1 MAHSAKFKE
10 TTPRKRRL
18 LGMVQANVG
27 HDITYLTFFLR
38 FFVPKPTY
46 DMFANGHKTQQ
57 NTTKRKKHATMVVSR
72 SQLQRHELL
81 LFFRSNAWATLRRGR
96 PMQPVEEIRS

>member
-1 MAHSAKFKE
+1 MSF
-10 TTPRKRRL
+10 TPTNEE
-18 LGMVQANVG
+18 LG
-27 HDITYLTFFLR
+27 DTEEKTYLTFFLR

-81 LFFRSNAWATLRRGR
+81 
-96 PMQPVEEIRS
+96 